1 MLLAAG
7 KENNSRMAHR
17 KKLISP
23 FVDIN
28 VIDLKLLKGT
38 RVAPRAEGRLEFEV

>member
-7 KENNSRMAHR
+7 KENNSMAHR

-28 VIDLKLLKGT
+28 VIDLKLLKGN
-38 RVAPRAEGRLEFEV
+38 